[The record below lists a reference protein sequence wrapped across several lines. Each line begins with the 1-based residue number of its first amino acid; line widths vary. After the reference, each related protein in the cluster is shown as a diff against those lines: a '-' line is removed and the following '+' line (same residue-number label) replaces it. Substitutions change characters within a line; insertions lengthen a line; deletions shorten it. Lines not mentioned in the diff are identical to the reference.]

1 MRGNDDTIRNA
12 ESHVSSEQ
20 QARYHR
26 WWVEMTTPA
35 VIHFDGGV
43 RPSNPGPAA
52 IGYTIEAEDWSDEG
66 SDHLGKATNNE
77 AEYHALIRA
86 LEVASKQGCTEVE
99 AKGDSQLIVNQVKG
113 DYDTNKPHLGEL
125 RDRAQELAEE
135 FETFEI
141 VWVDREENREA
152 DALVEQAFSD

>member
-1 MRGNDDTIRNA
+1 
-12 ESHVSSEQ
+12 
-20 QARYHR
+20 
-26 WWVEMTTPA
+26 MTTPA
-35 VIHFDGGV
+35 VIHFDGGA

-77 AEYHALIRA
+77 AEYHALIRG

-99 AKGDSQLIVNQVKG
+99 ARGDSQLVVRQVTG
-113 DYDTNKPHLGEL
+113 DWQTNEQHLREL

-141 VWVDREENREA
+141 EWVNREENLRADELVDRELA
-152 DALVEQAFSD
+152 D